1 MGTEF
6 VTQRKETFFMPKNK
20 TFDELIPVQLKL
32 ERYQADAL
40 RKKAKEGK
48 VSMSA
53 LIRKYIDEQIIDTLT
68 KP

>member
-1 MGTEF
+1 
-6 VTQRKETFFMPKNK
+6 MPKNK

-40 RKKAKEGK
+40 KKSAKEKK

-53 LIRKYIDEQIIDTLT
+53 LIRKYIDEQIINHLT